1 MSKNKILAFAVLSG
15 MIFLLVLFFQRII
28 ETLDIKQ
35 LGDFAN
41 IFISIILEAM
51 PFIIL
56 GSFISAMIQI
66 FISEERMVKLI
77 PRINLFGYFGAA
89 LIGLIFPVCECAI
102 VPITRS
108 LIKKGMPI
116 GIGITLMLSVPII
129 NPVVIMSTYYAFY
142 DKPIMVI
149 LRVIG
154 GFVAAVL
161 IGIIVNL
168 LKGNEDKVILNNA
181 EDNFYCSCGCNSF
194 LSKENKLKAV
204 FEHTNREFLNIMGYL
219 IFGAFI
225 SSGFQVIQAQGGLNY
240 IFENKLLNIVFMMF
254 LGFAL
259 SLCSEADAFVGRTFL
274 EAYSYSGVAAFL
286 LLGPML
292 DFKNL
297 IILIGAFK
305 KNFVFK
311 LAIVTI
317 SIVFIICSIFLICGI

>member
-1 MSKNKILAFAVLSG
+1 MSKNKILAFAALSG

-35 LGDFAN
+35 LGDFSN
-41 IFISIILEAM
+41 IFISIVLEAM

-56 GSFISAMIQI
+56 GSFISAIIQI
-66 FISEERMVKLI
+66 FISEERMIKLI
-77 PRINLFGYFGAA
+77 PRINIFGYFGAA
-89 LIGLIFPVCECAI
+89 IIGLIFPVCECAI

-108 LIKKGMPI
+108 LIKKGMPV
-116 GIGITLMLSVPII
+116 GMGITLMLSVPII
-129 NPVVIMSTYYAFY
+129 NPIVIMSTYYAFY
-142 DKPIMVI
+142 DKQSMVL
-149 LRVIG
+149 LRLVV
-154 GFVAAVL
+154 GFVAAIL

-168 LKGNEDKVILNNA
+168 LKGNDDNVILNKT
-181 EDNFYCSCGCNSF
+181 EDNYYCSCGCNDSIN
-194 LSKENKLKAV
+194 KENKLKAV
-204 FEHTNREFLNIMGYL
+204 FEHTNREFINIMGYL

-240 IFENKLLNIVFMMF
+240 IFDNKLLNIIFMMF

-274 EAYSYSGVAAFL
+274 EAYSFSGVAAFL

-297 IILIGAFK
+297 IILLGAFK
-305 KNFVFK
+305 KNFVLK
-311 LAIVTI
+311 LAIATI
-317 SIVFIICSIFLICGI
+317 SIIFIICSMFSICGI

>member
-1 MSKNKILAFAVLSG
+1 

-28 ETLDIKQ
+28 ETLEIKQ

-56 GSFISAMIQI
+56 GSFISAIIQI
-66 FISEERMVKLI
+66 FISEERIVKLI
-77 PRINLFGYFGAA
+77 PRINIFGYFGAA

-116 GIGITLMLSVPII
+116 GMGITLMLSVPII

-142 DKPIMVI
+142 DKQVMVL
-149 LRVIG
+149 LRVAG
-154 GFVAAVL
+154 GFVAAIL

-168 LKGNEDKVILNNA
+168 LKGNEEKVVLNNG
-181 EDNFYCSCGCNSF
+181 EDNNYYCSCGCNSF
-194 LSKENKLKAV
+194 LGKENKLKAV
-204 FEHTNREFLNIMGYL
+204 FEHTNREFINIMGYL

-240 IFENKLLNIVFMMF
+240 IFDNKLLNIVFMMF

-274 EAYSYSGVAAFL
+274 EAYSFSGVAAFL

-297 IILIGAFK
+297 IILLGAFK

-317 SIVFIICSIFLICGI
+317 SIVFIICSMFLICGI

>member
-1 MSKNKILAFAVLSG
+1 MSKNKILAFAVLSE

-116 GIGITLMLSVPII
+116 GIGMTLMLSVPII

-142 DKPIMVI
+142 DKPIMVL

-161 IGIIVNL
+161 IGITVNL
-168 LKGNEDKVILNNA
+168 LKGNNDNVILNNA

-194 LSKENKLKAV
+194 LGKENKLKSV

-297 IILIGAFK
+297 IILLGAFK

>member
-1 MSKNKILAFAVLSG
+1 MSKNKILAFAALSG
-15 MIFLLVLFFQRII
+15 IIFLLVLIFQRII

-41 IFISIILEAM
+41 IFISIILEAI

-56 GSFISAMIQI
+56 GSFISAIIQI

-77 PRINLFGYFGAA
+77 PRISIFGYFGAA

-142 DKPIMVI
+142 DKQVMVL
-149 LRVIG
+149 LRVVG
-154 GFVAAVL
+154 GFVAAIL

-168 LKGNEDKVILNNA
+168 LKGNNDNVILNKT
-181 EDNFYCSCGCNSF
+181 EDNYYCSCGCNNSIN
-194 LSKENKLKAV
+194 KENKLKAV

-240 IFENKLLNIVFMMF
+240 IFDNKFLNIIFMMF

-274 EAYSYSGVAAFL
+274 EAYSFSGVAAFL

-297 IILIGAFK
+297 IILLGAFK

-317 SIVFIICSIFLICGI
+317 SIVFMICSMFSICGI

>member
-1 MSKNKILAFAVLSG
+1 MSKNKILAFAALSG

-35 LGDFAN
+35 LGDFSN
-41 IFISIILEAM
+41 IFISIVLEAM

-56 GSFISAMIQI
+56 GSFISAIIQI
-66 FISEERMVKLI
+66 FISEERMIKLI
-77 PRINLFGYFGAA
+77 PRINIFGYFGAA
-89 LIGLIFPVCECAI
+89 IIGLIFPVCECAI

-108 LIKKGMPI
+108 LIKKGMPV
-116 GIGITLMLSVPII
+116 GMGITLMLSVPII
-129 NPVVIMSTYYAFY
+129 NPIVIMSTYYAFY
-142 DKPIMVI
+142 DKQSMVL
-149 LRVIG
+149 LRLVV
-154 GFVAAVL
+154 GFVAAIL

-168 LKGNEDKVILNNA
+168 LKGNDDNVILNKT
-181 EDNFYCSCGCNSF
+181 EDNYYCSCGCNDSIN
-194 LSKENKLKAV
+194 KENKLKAV

-240 IFENKLLNIVFMMF
+240 IFDNKLLNIIFMMF

-274 EAYSYSGVAAFL
+274 EAYSFSGVAAFL

-297 IILIGAFK
+297 IILLGAFK
-305 KNFVFK
+305 KNFVLK
-311 LAIVTI
+311 LAIATI
-317 SIVFIICSIFLICGI
+317 SIIFIICSMFSICGI

>member
-15 MIFLLVLFFQRII
+15 MIFLLVLTFQRII
-28 ETLDIKQ
+28 ETLDMRQ

-41 IFISIILEAM
+41 IFISIVLEAM

-56 GSFISAMIQI
+56 GSFISAIIQI

-77 PRINLFGYFGAA
+77 PRINIFGYFGAA

-129 NPVVIMSTYYAFY
+129 NPVVIMSTHYAFY
-142 DKPIMVI
+142 DKQIMVL
-149 LRVIG
+149 LRVTG

-168 LKGNEDKVILNNA
+168 LKGNNDNVILNNL
-181 EDNFYCSCGCNSF
+181 EDNYYCSCGCNNF
-194 LSKENKLKAV
+194 INKENKLKAV

-240 IFENKLLNIVFMMF
+240 IFDNKLLNIIFMMF

-259 SLCSEADAFVGRTFL
+259 SLCSEADAFVGRSFL
-274 EAYSYSGVAAFL
+274 EAYSFSEVAGFL

-297 IILIGAFK
+297 IILLGAFK

-317 SIVFIICSIFLICGI
+317 SIVFIICSIFSILGI

>member
-15 MIFLLVLFFQRII
+15 MIFLLVLTFQRII
-28 ETLDIKQ
+28 ETLDMRQ

-41 IFISIILEAM
+41 IFISIVLEAM

-56 GSFISAMIQI
+56 GSFISAIIQI

-77 PRINLFGYFGAA
+77 PRINIFGYFGAA

-129 NPVVIMSTYYAFY
+129 NPVVIMSTHYAFY
-142 DKPIMVI
+142 DKQIMVL
-149 LRVIG
+149 LRVTG

-168 LKGNEDKVILNNA
+168 LKGNNDNVILNKT
-181 EDNFYCSCGCNSF
+181 EDNYYCSCGCNNF
-194 LSKENKLKAV
+194 INKENKLKAV

-240 IFENKLLNIVFMMF
+240 IFDNKLLNIIFMMF

-259 SLCSEADAFVGRTFL
+259 SLCSEADAFVGRSFL
-274 EAYSYSGVAAFL
+274 EAYSFSGVAGFL

-297 IILIGAFK
+297 IILLGAFK

-317 SIVFIICSIFLICGI
+317 SIVFIICSIFSILGI

>member
-1 MSKNKILAFAVLSG
+1 MSKNKILAFAALSG

-35 LGDFAN
+35 LGDFSN
-41 IFISIILEAM
+41 IFISIVLEAM

-56 GSFISAMIQI
+56 GSFISAIIQI
-66 FISEERMVKLI
+66 FISEERMIKLI
-77 PRINLFGYFGAA
+77 PRINIFGYFGAA
-89 LIGLIFPVCECAI
+89 IIGLIFPVCECAI

-108 LIKKGMPI
+108 LIKKGIPVGM
-116 GIGITLMLSVPII
+116 GITLMLSVPII
-129 NPVVIMSTYYAFY
+129 NPIVIMSTYYAFY
-142 DKPIMVI
+142 DKQSMVLI
-149 LRVIG
+149 RLVG
-154 GFVAAVL
+154 GFVAAIL

-168 LKGNEDKVILNNA
+168 LKGNDDNVILNKT
-181 EDNFYCSCGCNSF
+181 EDNYYCSCGCNDSIN
-194 LSKENKLKAV
+194 KENKLKAV

-240 IFENKLLNIVFMMF
+240 IFENKLLNIIFMMF

-274 EAYSYSGVAAFL
+274 EAYSFSGVAAFL

-297 IILIGAFK
+297 IILLGAFK
-305 KNFVFK
+305 KNFVLK

-317 SIVFIICSIFLICGI
+317 SIIFIICSMFSICGI

>member
-1 MSKNKILAFAVLSG
+1 MSKNKILAFAALSG
-15 MIFLLVLFFQRII
+15 MIFLLVLIFQRII

-41 IFISIILEAM
+41 IFISIVLEAM

-56 GSFISAMIQI
+56 GSFISAIIQI
-66 FISEERMVKLI
+66 FISEERIVKLI
-77 PRINLFGYFGAA
+77 PRINIFGYFGAA

-116 GIGITLMLSVPII
+116 GMGITLMLSVPII

-142 DKPIMVI
+142 DKQVMVL
-149 LRVIG
+149 LRVVG
-154 GFVAAVL
+154 GFVAAIL

-168 LKGNEDKVILNNA
+168 LKGNNDNVILNKA
-181 EDNFYCSCGCNSF
+181 EDNYYCSCGCNNF
-194 LSKENKLKAV
+194 INKENKLKAV

-225 SSGFQVIQAQGGLNY
+225 SSGFQVIQEQGGLNY
-240 IFENKLLNIVFMMF
+240 IFDNKFLNIIFMMF

-274 EAYSYSGVAAFL
+274 EAYSFSGVAAFL

-297 IILIGAFK
+297 IILLGAFK

-317 SIVFIICSIFLICGI
+317 SIVFIISSMFYICGI

>member
-1 MSKNKILAFAVLSG
+1 MGKNKILAFAVLSG
-15 MIFLLVLFFQRII
+15 MIFLLVLIFQRII

-41 IFISIILEAM
+41 IFISIILEAI

-56 GSFISAMIQI
+56 GSFISAIIQI
-66 FISEERMVKLI
+66 FISEECIVKLI
-77 PRINLFGYFGAA
+77 PRMSIFGYFGAA
-89 LIGLIFPVCECAI
+89 LVGLIFPVCECAI

-142 DKPIMVI
+142 DKQIMVL

-161 IGIIVNL
+161 IGVIVNL
-168 LKGNEDKVILNNA
+168 LKGNNYNVILNN
-181 EDNFYCSCGCNSF
+181 DKDTYYCSCGCSNF
-194 LSKENKLKAV
+194 NNKENKLKAV

-240 IFENKLLNIVFMMF
+240 IFDNKFLNIIFMMF

-259 SLCSEADAFVGRTFL
+259 SLCSEADAFVGRIFL
-274 EAYSYSGVAAFL
+274 EHYSFSGVAAFL

-297 IILIGAFK
+297 IILLGAFK

-317 SIVFIICSIFLICGI
+317 SIIFIICSMFFICGI